1 MSHTKRVTDQPF
13 VAEILA
19 DSINESGQRLT
30 TMKVRFHRFVLA
42 EFNTHRVFSRNSA
55 SSRAIPLETQLKL
68 LAAGPAFP
76 ISWPVEQPGMQGG
89 SELTGADLLSAQRLV
104 ERVYQSTVDEIN
116 QYTADL
122 KAFYGDDA
130 KSHRLHK
137 SVINRLLEPFMYHTV
152 IVSSTEWENFFEQRC
167 SPLAQP
173 EIRVAAE
180 VMRDIYRAS
189 TPTTVHVGHWHL
201 PLVDSSDMPWIMNFA
216 LETKQSARLIACAIS
231 VARCARVSYL
241 THDGVRDPL
250 KDVDLFNKLITADPP
265 HWSPLEHVATPAGR
279 RDQTTGNF
287 TGWSQLRHSQGL
299 WNPGQLGPIQLG
311 N

>member
-1 MSHTKRVTDQPF
+1 
-13 VAEILA
+13 
-19 DSINESGQRLT
+19 
-30 TMKVRFHRFVLA
+30 MKVRFHRFVLA

-55 SSRAIPLETQLKL
+55 SSRAIPLEKQLEML
-68 LAAGPAFP
+68 FAGPAFP

-89 SELTGADLLSAQRLV
+89 SELTGVDLELAQRFV
-104 ERVYQSTVDEIN
+104 ERVYENTIREVND
-116 QYTADL
+116 YTGLLSILYPDNP
-122 KAFYGDDA
+122 

-137 SVINRLLEPFMYHTV
+137 SVINRVLEPFLWHTA
-152 IVSSTEWENFFEQRC
+152 IVSSTEWENFFAQRC

-180 VMRDIYRAS
+180 AMREVYRAS
-189 TPTTVHVGHWHL
+189 TPQTVHVGHWHL
-201 PLVDSSDMPWIMNFA
+201 PLIYRADEVWA
-216 LETKQSARLIACAIS
+216 EEHARLTGQSYWLILCAIS

-241 THDGVRDPL
+241 THEGVRDPVIDL
-250 KDVDLFNKLITADPP
+250 DLFNKLITADPP

-287 TGWSQLRHSQGL
+287 TGWLQLRHSQGL